1 MSARIISACV
11 VFARSFV
18 MCLLVFGTVCSGLAQ
33 TAPPAPKR
41 VVQGIVTTENG
52 TPLARATLYL
62 FGLPPGQTDMMT
74 LGADTTVVTDAHG
87 HFTWNVPAAL
97 PPLDFYINVRRTLD
111 CYVLP
116 ADRGAERF
124 RVAFP
129 PYADK
134 IDIEQGTREALA
146 RATRL
151 CQAHWVKGSNP
162 PLLSVVVPA
171 LSRVVLTM
179 RGPDGQ
185 PLRSQEVTAAPV
197 QSFFYQGIMVTT
209 GRTDAAGHLSLR
221 CFPGTYQFGVFAAGV
236 GSGLTEVFSVVA
248 NQTAAPVILPLAPF
262 AQISGT
268 VAAALRKPGATVY
281 LRDFPSINN
290 WYQTPAAV
298 MADGQW
304 TLSDVLPGK
313 HLVTINGA
321 AEERSEVDVTALPGQ
336 TISDIVIAPQKLVVI
351 SAATASAM
359 RYGLPE
365 HITRPDAVVEG
376 RVTDASGKPVT
387 GADVYAV
394 CVFSTMMSSDQRA
407 IVTKTDTEGRYSI
420 SRWPESNAYWEFP
433 LTMVAHLPGFSP
445 AVADVRLAQTS
456 DSLRAVTHDF
466 VLPAGS
472 AGLSVRV
479 LQNGLPAPNIPVSL
493 TLPGRAVIASG
504 FFHGADRSEAAQAL
518 RSLLTPSVHTDA
530 DGTAT
535 FKDLTPD
542 LWNINA
548 NREMV
553 NLIED
558 NAVPGNIS
566 TGIAV
571 QAGQNGV
578 YTLRLLPHP
587 GPIDFRVLLP
597 DGKMLPAVPSTEK
610 HGNYGGAGLAPLGT
624 GIFRREYFSSGMI
637 QFTTRIGE
645 DFRETST
652 STGPYYTGSV
662 LVAASPAID
671 ARVPVVV
678 QMRRVGAASLR
689 VRLQDADGKP
699 ARGAVMVGERVG
711 EAQYGASVGPNGV
724 VIFPKIPEENYV
736 VAAYFPGRPKRA
748 VLITPG
754 KPLPS
759 DAALRAG
766 TGQPLP
772 VAGTIKP
779 GEQASVTLGGVLTGY
794 VRLHL
799 KGLPAEVKNI
809 YVEAGLPGDE
819 NLSSRKFDPVTQEYV
834 VGPLPPGRRTFKV
847 YQLLPAPVD
856 NAYNSGEVTLT
867 VKSGQVVTAD
877 VTLHPT
883 AAQEDPYSAPLTGT
897 VLLPDGKPAWGA
909 RAALFLPK
917 DFYPR
922 LMARADTLGH
932 LTLSDDW
939 QVERSPLSPPSVL
952 TEPTLAVWLPGA
964 NGAAIVPYHPGQAE
978 RLVLPP
984 ACTLTGRVTVGGQ
997 SVMGMPSQFRV
1008 RAAYQG
1014 RGELNEALSVEA
1026 NAEADGTFTLAG
1038 LTPGTYL
1045 VQAARDNIWLS
1056 PAQTLTASAE
1066 APAPTTLDIDPP
1078 GAPMLLHLTDIHGK
1092 LHAGQTVYLNLPTG
1106 PLTDLLWP
1114 QTLTADSRGDLR
1126 VEGLTAGPHS
1136 VTVGRTTLAFRV
1148 PPFAASRL
1156 PVRRDLAIEAH

>member
-1 MSARIISACV
+1 MSARAFLI
-11 VFARSFV
+11 
-18 MCLLVFGTVCSGLAQ
+18 CLLVLALISPSLAQ

-41 VVQGIVTTENG
+41 VVQGIVTTEDG
-52 TPLARATLYL
+52 KPLARATVYL

-111 CYVLP
+111 CSVLP
-116 ADRGAERF
+116 TDRGAERF

-134 IDIEQGTREALA
+134 IDIAQGTGEALA
-146 RATRL
+146 RATRP

-171 LSRVVLTM
+171 LSRVVLTL

-197 QSFFYQGIMVTT
+197 QSFFYSGVVVTT

-221 CFPGTYQFGVFAAGV
+221 CFPGTYQFGVFAPGV
-236 GSGLTEVFSVVA
+236 GSGSTGVFSVAA
-248 NQTAAPVILPLAPF
+248 NQTAAPVIPPLAPF

-281 LRDFPSINN
+281 LRDFPSTNN
-290 WYQTPAAV
+290 WYQTPAV
-298 MADGQW
+298 VTADGHW

-321 AEERSEVDVTALPGQ
+321 ADERSEVDMTALPGQ
-336 TISDIVIAPQKLVVI
+336 TISGLVFAPQKLVVI
-351 SAATASAM
+351 SAAQAAAM
-359 RYGLPE
+359 LEGPSPR
-365 HITRPDAVVEG
+365 TNSPDAVVAG
-376 RVTDASGKPVT
+376 RVTDASGKPVA

-394 CVFSTMMSSDQRA
+394 CVFSTTMSADQRA
-407 IVTKTDTEGRYSI
+407 IVTKTDTAGRYRI
-420 SRWPESNAYWEFP
+420 FQWPESNAYWEFP

-445 AVADVRLAQTS
+445 VVAAVRLAQTS
-456 DSLRAVTHDF
+456 DSLRTVSHDF

-472 AGLSVRV
+472 AGLTVRV
-479 LQNGLPAPNIPVSL
+479 LQNGLPAPNVLVDLSP
-493 TLPGRAVIASG
+493 PGRNMVISG
-504 FFHGADRSEAAQAL
+504 MYRESDRGDAANAL
-518 RSLLTPSVHTDA
+518 RKLLTPSVHTDA

-535 FKDLTPD
+535 FKDLTPG

-548 NREMV
+548 NTGMV
-553 NLIED
+553 NLIAET
-558 NAVPGNIS
+558 APPGNS
-566 TGIAV
+566 SVGIAV
-571 QAGQNGV
+571 QAGQNNV
-578 YTLRLLPHP
+578 CTLRLLPHP

-597 DGKMLPAVPSTEK
+597 NGKTLPAVPSTEK
-610 HGNYGGAGLAPLGT
+610 HGNYRGAGLAPPGT
-624 GIFRREYFSSGMI
+624 GLFRQQYFSSGVT
-637 QFTTRIGE
+637 QFTIRIGE

-652 STGPYYTGSV
+652 STGPYYAGSV

-678 QMRRVGAASLR
+678 QTRRVGAASLR

-699 ARGAVMVGERVG
+699 VLGSVTVGERVG
-711 EAQYGASVGPNGV
+711 EAQYAASVGSSGV
-724 VIFPKIPEENYV
+724 VVFPEMPEGKYV
-736 VAAYFPGRPKRA
+736 VTAHLAGRPERA
-748 VLITPG
+748 TLGAPG
-754 KPLPS
+754 IPLPS

-772 VAGTIKP
+772 MPVTIKP
-779 GEQASVTLGGVLTGY
+779 GEQASVTLGAVPTGY

-799 KGLPAEVKNI
+799 KGLPPEVKD
-809 YVEAGLPGDE
+809 VWVDARMPGNEDFVRGRF
-819 NLSSRKFDPVTQEYV
+819 NPVTRDYV
-834 VGPLPPGRRTFKV
+834 IGPLPPGQRTFGA
-847 YQLLPAPVD
+847 YQSVPAPVG
-856 NAYNSGEVTLT
+856 NVSNSGEVTLT
-867 VKSGQVVTAD
+867 VKAGQAVTAD

-909 RAALFLPK
+909 RAALFLPGG
-917 DFYPR
+917 FYPR
-922 LMARADTLGH
+922 LLARADTQGH
-932 LTLSDDW
+932 LTLGDTW
-939 QVERSPLSPPSVL
+939 ENNWSPLPKPPGVL

-964 NGAAIVPYHPGQAE
+964 NGATVVPFHSGQTE

-984 ACTLTGRVTVGGQ
+984 ACALTGRVTVGGQ
-997 SVMGMPSQFRV
+997 GVMGLPSQFRV
-1008 RAAYQG
+1008 RAAYQN
-1014 RGELNEALSVEA
+1014 RGELDEALSVETTA
-1026 NAEADGTFTLAG
+1026 QADGTFTLAG

-1056 PAQTLTASAE
+1056 SSQTLTVGAD

-1078 GAPMLLHLTDIHGK
+1078 GTPMLLHLTDTRGK
-1092 LHAGQTVYLNLPTG
+1092 PQAGQTVRLTLPTG

-1114 QTLTADSRGDLR
+1114 QTLTTDSRGDLR

-1136 VTVGRTTLAFRV
+1136 VTVGRAALAFRV
-1148 PPFAASRL
+1148 PPFATSRL